1 MANILEVIINGDA
14 KGLNKS
20 LSSASSKLKAFGRQ
34 TTDIGTRLSTRLTLP
49 IGLAGAA
56 MIKLA
61 SDTDESLNKVDVA
74 FKGSSQEVRDF
85 AKTTLQ
91 SFGIARGQA
100 LDMAALFGDMSTSMG
115 LSTAEAAKMSISLT
129 GLAGDLASFKNI
141 NIEEVTTALAGV
153 FTGETESLKRLGI
166 VMTEV
171 NLQQFALDKGMTKS
185 IKKMNQAEKVALRYE
200 YIIAKTANSQG
211 DFARTSGGAANQMR
225 MFSQG
230 LKELGSQFGELILPF
245 FTKLVVKANN
255 LIKSLKNLNPE
266 IVQMGFV
273 FAGLAAALPPLLIV
287 IGSFITVIG
296 AIVSPIGLA
305 VAALVLLLLKFNEI
319 SNVVNDFTLTLKM
332 VFQLAISKSI
342 EKVKLLMNSLS
353 RFGAIMKELITKRFS
368 SDLDSINEKYDEQA
382 DKIRENAEEQQDLIK
397 KFAELRKETNDL
409 PPTIDVLLGKLKEL
423 TKGFFKTQGAASAM
437 VKPIKDL
444 NNIFG
449 NGMNF
454 SFDVGADSKANTT
467 FLSLNKGIDSSI
479 KKFEEI
485 DKKRKEFIN
494 GINQAAS
501 DIINTGFT
509 DILVSMGES
518 IGQSL
523 SGITDSGKNFAQSLL
538 STIGT
543 MATQLGKMAIAV
555 GIGIK
560 GIKTALKSLNPV
572 VAIAAGV
579 ALVAL
584 GSFVSNRASQIGSG
598 GVTAFANGGIVSS
611 PTLGL
616 MGEYP
621 GARSNPEVIAPLDK
635 LKSMIGGGQTN
646 VNVTGGFRLDGQDL
660 ILALE
665 RANRNNKRFA

>member
-20 LSSASSKLKAFGRQ
+20 LSSASAKLKAFGRQ

-230 LKELGSQFGELILPF
+230 LKELGSIFGEIILPF
-245 FTKLVVKANN
+245 FTKLVIKGNE
-255 LIKSLKNLNPE
+255 LIKKFKELSPKIKESILK
-266 IVQMGFV
+266 
-273 FAGLAAALPPLLIV
+273 FAGLAAILPPLLIV
-287 IGSFITVIG
+287 IGSIATAIGSISAPIAIAIIAISSLIVYFDDIVEAGERLRGFLQNKLNVFLIKAKEKFELLGNEVNRFGSILREIITKGFSADIDSVNKKFDEQSQAIKEATKNELKLLKTKKESKKETEKETK
-296 AIVSPIGLA
+296 AIVENDKANVKSSRA
-305 VAALVLLLLKFNEI
+305 VAILV
-319 SNVVNDFTLTLKM
+319 
-332 VFQLAISKSI
+332 
-342 EKVKLLMNSLS
+342 
-353 RFGAIMKELITKRFS
+353 
-368 SDLDSINEKYDEQA
+368 
-382 DKIRENAEEQQDLIK
+382 NA
-397 KFAELRKETNDL
+397 
-409 PPTIDVLLGKLKEL
+409 LGKLPGVTKLAHDGLKKIPIEMEYIGTVTDKLSQSTMKLAATISDTLINSFEGLMNGENFFQSVIRGLMAL
-423 TKGFFKTQGAASAM
+423 TKRLAAAAAAAAVLALLLPGGGGKVARGMSFGQKFQQLFSGF
-437 VKPIKDL
+437 
-444 NNIFG
+444 
-449 NGMNF
+449 
-454 SFDVGADSKANTT
+454 
-467 FLSLNKGIDSSI
+467 
-479 KKFEEI
+479 
-485 DKKRKEFIN
+485 
-494 GINQAAS
+494 
-501 DIINTGFT
+501 TGFA
-509 DILVSMGES
+509 D
-518 IGQSL
+518 
-523 SGITDSGKNFAQSLL
+523 
-538 STIGT
+538 
-543 MATQLGKMAIAV
+543 
-555 GIGIK
+555 
-560 GIKTALKSLNPV
+560 
-572 VAIAAGV
+572 
-579 ALVAL
+579 
-584 GSFVSNRASQIGSG
+584 
-598 GVTAFANGGIVSS
+598 GGIVSA

-646 VNVTGGFRLDGQDL
+646 VNITGGFKLEGQDL
-660 ILALE
+660 VLALQ
-665 RANRNNKRFA
+665 RADRNRTRIL